1 MKTTAE
7 IADEQMKAF
16 TLIDAEQ
23 FEDDEESDPDVE
35 EVSAHYIREQIIA
48 ALDADRA
55 QRPTELLYD
64 SRDLHVAVW
73 PAHPDMRVAGT
84 PEAIVVQIDTGAAT
98 GRIRV
103 NLNDAPIWDG
113 NPDTD
118 SVPGAFFD
126 PR

>member
-23 FEDDEESDPDVE
+23 FEDDQVSDPDVE

-55 QRPTELLYD
+55 QRTTELLHD
-64 SRDLHVAVW
+64 SRDLHVAAW
-73 PAHPDMRVAGT
+73 PAHPDMRVAGA
-84 PEAIVVQIDTGAAT
+84 PEAIVVQIDTGKTA

-118 SVPGAFFD
+118 SAPGAFFD

>member
-23 FEDDEESDPDVE
+23 FEDDQVSDPDVE
-35 EVSAHYIREQIIA
+35 EVSAHCIREQIIA

-64 SRDLHVAVW
+64 SSDLNVAAW

-126 PR
+126 LR

>member
-16 TLIDAEQ
+16 ALIDAEQ
-23 FEDDEESDPDVE
+23 FEGDRESDPDVE

-64 SRDLHVAVW
+64 SRDLHVAAW
-73 PAHPDMRVAGT
+73 PVHPDMRVAGA
-84 PEAIVVQIDTGAAT
+84 PEAIVVQIDTGKAT
-98 GRIRV
+98 GRVRV

-113 NPDTD
+113 SPDTD
-118 SVPGAFFD
+118 SSPGAFFD
-126 PR
+126 PQ